1 MKTDHDVPF
10 LESNI
15 IKNFFAFVFLSS
27 KIKLVTRINGLAS
40 EIFLLLVTSWPF
52 KEKLNFK
59 PWVASTIMS
68 SNFFQFTQIWHFC
81 NGLNPNKAQMSFV

>member
-40 EIFLLLVTSWPF
+40 EIFQLLVTSWPF
-52 KEKLNFK
+52 KEKLSFK
-59 PWVASTIMS
+59 P
-68 SNFFQFTQIWHFC
+68 
-81 NGLNPNKAQMSFV
+81 